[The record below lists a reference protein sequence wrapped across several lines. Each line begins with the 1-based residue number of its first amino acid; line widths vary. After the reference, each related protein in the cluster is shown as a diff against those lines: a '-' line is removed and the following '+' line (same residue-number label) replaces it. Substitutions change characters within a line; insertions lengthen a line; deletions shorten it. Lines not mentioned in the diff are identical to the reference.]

1 MIFFSRVKLS
11 EVLILETMGIPTT
24 VSRKW
29 CIIPFPCCQ
38 TVRRFRV
45 GECKFR
51 FESNEVRTRDGKEI
65 SASVSLRF
73 AVDTKKNKNIMKA
86 YKEFISGKLADN
98 YTDYN
103 PADLK
108 CAIVM
113 IVSECIAT
121 QTLKMRL
128 DEIIQFNWLF
138 TDTIFMFAKSIL
150 EKNHVVL
157 KSISIDEI
165 TEYTRRGR
173 RVEYEEENLYEIE
186 IKTDLNEE
194 EIGAIK
200 TRESSLSDSVNGE
213 EYNQLID
220 DQNSKEIKESIS
232 QSSEFNKRFYKDDNA
247 NIMSSFRGEEKN
259 LQLKSMQEINY
270 KENNIEPSETQPLII

>member
-24 VSRKW
+24 VSRRW

-173 RVEYEEENLYEIE
+173 RVEYEEENLYEID

-220 DQNSKEIKESIS
+220 EQNNKEKKESIS

-270 KENNIEPSETQPLII
+270 KENNIESSETQPLII

>member
-29 CIIPFPCCQ
+29 CIIPCPCCQ

-73 AVDTKKNKNIMKA
+73 AVDTKKKKNIMKA

-108 CAIVM
+108 CAMVM

-220 DQNSKEIKESIS
+220 EQNNKEKKESIS

-259 LQLKSMQEINY
+259 LQLKSMQEINH
-270 KENNIEPSETQPLII
+270 KESNIEPSETQPLII

>member
-73 AVDTKKNKNIMKA
+73 AVDTKKNKNIMKV

-220 DQNSKEIKESIS
+220 EQNNKEKKESIN

-259 LQLKSMQEINY
+259 LQLKSMQEVNY
-270 KENNIEPSETQPLII
+270 KENNTEPSATQPLII

>member
-73 AVDTKKNKNIMKA
+73 AVDTKKKKNIMKA

-157 KSISIDEI
+157 KSMSIDEI

-220 DQNSKEIKESIS
+220 EQNNKEKKESIS

-247 NIMSSFRGEEKN
+247 NIMSSFRGVEKN

-270 KENNIEPSETQPLII
+270 KENNIEPSET

>member
-1 MIFFSRVKLS
+1 
-11 EVLILETMGIPTT
+11 
-24 VSRKW
+24 
-29 CIIPFPCCQ
+29 
-38 TVRRFRV
+38 
-45 GECKFR
+45 
-51 FESNEVRTRDGKEI
+51 
-65 SASVSLRF
+65 
-73 AVDTKKNKNIMKA
+73 MKA

-98 YTDYN
+98 YADYN

-220 DQNSKEIKESIS
+220 EQNNKEKKESIS

-247 NIMSSFRGEEKN
+247 NIMSSFRGVEKN

-270 KENNIEPSETQPLII
+270 KENNIEPSET

>member
-73 AVDTKKNKNIMKA
+73 AVDTKKKKNIMKA

-108 CAIVM
+108 CAMVM

-220 DQNSKEIKESIS
+220 EQNNKEKKESIS

-259 LQLKSMQEINY
+259 LQLKSMQEINH
-270 KENNIEPSETQPLII
+270 KESNIEPSETQPLII